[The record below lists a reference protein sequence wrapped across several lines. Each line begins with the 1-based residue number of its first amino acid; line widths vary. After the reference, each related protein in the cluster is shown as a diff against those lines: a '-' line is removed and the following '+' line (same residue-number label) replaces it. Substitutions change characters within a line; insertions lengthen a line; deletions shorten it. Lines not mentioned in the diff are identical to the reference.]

1 MSSLIES
8 LSLIFTIQ
16 GLLALF
22 LGVTL
27 GTFVGAMPGL
37 GTVVALA
44 MMLPLTFAIDSGPA
58 IVLLL
63 SVYVSSVYGGSISAI
78 LINVP
83 GTPQSA
89 ATVLDGYP
97 MTREGRADLA
107 LGWTTGASVFG
118 GIFSVIILVVA
129 APTLAKVAVNFGSI
143 EILALI
149 IFSMTTIAWVSKGN
163 TIKGLMAA
171 CLGLF
176 LSTVGQDNFT
186 GSARFDYGYFPLTGG
201 FHVIPILV
209 GVFALSEVFH
219 QAFVGSGSR
228 IEFAGKVGFTF
239 PSLGELMTRKK
250 QLLRAS
256 VIGSFIGVLPGVGAV
271 TAAFVSY
278 ADGKRSSPNSEK
290 FGTGEPD
297 GVIASEASNNAVT
310 GGALVPTLALGIPG
324 DGGTAVLIGA
334 LIIHGVT
341 PGVRLYIDEPVLV
354 NMIFMAL
361 LLANVLML
369 FVGAFSA
376 QIFTRILKMPASI
389 LMPIVMMLSMIG
401 AFTVRGSMLDVY
413 VAVLA
418 GVVGLFMRYSG
429 FQLAPIVI
437 GYVLGQPFEEGLR
450 RGLLLTG
457 DQPWRFFESPI
468 FCLFIGLTVLVLTSP
483 AWTKLLARKASQN
496 AQ

>member
-1 MSSLIES
+1 MQNLLES
-8 LSLIFTIQ
+8 LSLIFTFQ
-16 GLLALF
+16 GILALII
-22 LGVTL
+22 GVVI

-58 IVLLL
+58 IILLL
-63 SVYVSSVYGGSISAI
+63 SVYVSSVYGGSVSAI

-97 MTREGRADLA
+97 MTKAGRADEA
-107 LGWTTGASVFG
+107 LGWATGASVFG
-118 GIFSVIILVVA
+118 GIFSVLILVTA
-129 APTLAKVAVNFGSI
+129 APTLSKVAINFGSI

-149 IFSMTTIAWVSKGN
+149 IFSMTTIAWVSHGN
-163 TIKGLMAA
+163 TIKGLLAA
-171 CLGLF
+171 LLGLF

-186 GSARFDYGYFPLTGG
+186 GLSRFDYGNFSLSAG

-209 GVFALSEVFH
+209 GIFALSEVFH
-219 QAFVGSGSR
+219 QAFAGPG
-228 IEFAGKVGFTF
+228 AQGKVEGRVGFKVAGLRAWM
-239 PSLGELMTRKK
+239 SRSK

-256 VIGSFIGVLPGVGAV
+256 AIGSFIGVLPGVGAV

-278 ADGKRSSPNSEK
+278 ADGKQSSPNSEK

-297 GVIASEASNNAVT
+297 GIIASEASNNAVT

-341 PGVRLYIDEPVLV
+341 PGVRLYVDEPVLV
-354 NMIFMAL
+354 NMMFLAL
-361 LLANVLML
+361 FFANILLF

-376 QIFTRILKMPASI
+376 GIFTRLLKLPASV
-389 LMPIVMMLSMIG
+389 LMPIVMMLSLIG
-401 AFTVRGSMLDVY
+401 AYTVRSSMLDVY
-413 VAVLA
+413 VAIIA
-418 GVVGLFMRYSG
+418 GFFGLFLRYGG

-457 DQPWRFFESPI
+457 DQPLRFFESPI

-483 AWTKLLARKASQN
+483 LWMKLLRRNAKA
-496 AQ
+496 

>member
-1 MSSLIES
+1 MASLLES
-8 LSLIFTIQ
+8 LSALLSWQTLISLI
-16 GLLALF
+16 
-22 LGVTL
+22 LGTVI

-63 SVYVSSVYGGSISAI
+63 SVYVSSVYGGSVSAI

-97 MTREGRADLA
+97 MTKAGRADLA
-107 LGWTTGASVFG
+107 LGWATGASVFG
-118 GIFSVIILVVA
+118 GIFSVLILIVA
-129 APTLAKVAVNFGSI
+129 APTLALVAVNFGSI

-176 LSTVGQDNFT
+176 LSTIGQDTFT
-186 GSARFDYGYFPLTGG
+186 GTSRFDYGYFPLTAGL
-201 FHVIPILV
+201 HVIPILV

-219 QAFVGSGSR
+219 QSFSGSGGKVQ
-228 IEFAGKVGFTF
+228 IAGKVGFTF
-239 PSLGELMTRKK
+239 PPIRDWLNRKK

-256 VIGSFIGVLPGVGAV
+256 AIGSFIGVLPGVGAV

-278 ADGKRSSPNSEK
+278 ADGKRSSPNSDK

-354 NMIFMAL
+354 NMMFMAL
-361 LLANVLML
+361 LFANLLILVI
-369 FVGAFSA
+369 GAFSA
-376 QIFTRILKMPASI
+376 QIFTRILKLPASI
-389 LMPIVMMLSMIG
+389 LMPIVMMLSIIG
-401 AFTVRGSMLDVY
+401 SFTVRGSMLDVV
-413 VAVLA
+413 VAIIA
-418 GVVGLFMRYSG
+418 GFVGLLLRYTG
-429 FQLAPIVI
+429 FPLAPIVI

-450 RGLLLTG
+450 RGLLLTRG
-457 DQPWRFFESPI
+457 EPWRFFESPI
-468 FCLFIGLTVLVLTSP
+468 FCLFIALTFLVLTSNY
-483 AWTKLLARKASQN
+483 WTKLILKKDKLS
-496 AQ
+496 

>member
-8 LSLIFTIQ
+8 LSLIFTFQ
-16 GLLALF
+16 GLLALI
-22 LGVTL
+22 LGVII

-107 LGWTTGASVFG
+107 LGWATGASVFG

-149 IFSMTTIAWVSKGN
+149 IFSMTTIAWVSQGN

-219 QAFVGSGSR
+219 QAFIGSGSR

-239 PSLGELMTRKK
+239 PPLGEWVMRKK

-361 LLANVLML
+361 LLANLLML

-389 LMPIVMMLSMIG
+389 LMPTVMMLSMIG
-401 AFTVRGSMLDVY
+401 AFTVRGNMLDVY
-413 VAVLA
+413 VAILA

-437 GYVLGQPFEEGLR
+437 GYVLGQPFEESLR

-457 DQPWRFFESPI
+457 DQPWRFFESTI

-483 AWTKLLARKASQN
+483 IWTKLLARKASQN
-496 AQ
+496 TQ

>member
-1 MSSLIES
+1 MASLLES
-8 LSLIFTIQ
+8 LSALLSWQTLISLI
-16 GLLALF
+16 
-22 LGVTL
+22 LGTVI

-63 SVYVSSVYGGSISAI
+63 SVYVSSVYGGSVSAI

-97 MTREGRADLA
+97 MTKAGRADLA
-107 LGWTTGASVFG
+107 LGWATGASVFG
-118 GIFSVIILVVA
+118 GIFSVLILIVA
-129 APTLAKVAVNFGSI
+129 APTLALVAVNFGSI

-176 LSTVGQDNFT
+176 LSTIGQDTFT
-186 GSARFDYGYFPLTGG
+186 GTSRFDYGYFPLTAGL
-201 FHVIPILV
+201 HVIPILV

-219 QAFVGSGSR
+219 QSFSGSGGKVQ
-228 IEFAGKVGFTF
+228 IAGKVGFTF
-239 PSLGELMTRKK
+239 PPLRDWLNRKK

-256 VIGSFIGVLPGVGAV
+256 AIGSFIGVLPGVGAV

-354 NMIFMAL
+354 NMMFMAL
-361 LLANVLML
+361 LFANLLILVI
-369 FVGAFSA
+369 GAFSA
-376 QIFTRILKMPASI
+376 QIFTRILKLPASI
-389 LMPIVMMLSMIG
+389 LMPIVMMLSIIG
-401 AFTVRGSMLDVY
+401 SFTVRGSMLDVV
-413 VAVLA
+413 VAIIA
-418 GVVGLFMRYSG
+418 GFVGLLLRYTG
-429 FQLAPIVI
+429 FPLAPIVI

-450 RGLLLTG
+450 RGLLLTQG
-457 DQPWRFFESPI
+457 EPWRFFESPI
-468 FCLFIGLTVLVLTSP
+468 FCLFIALTFLVLTSNY
-483 AWTKLLARKASQN
+483 WTKLILKKDKLS
-496 AQ
+496 

>member
-1 MSSLIES
+1 MLEA
-8 LSLIFTIQ
+8 LALIFTFQ
-16 GLLALF
+16 GLIALVA
-22 LGVTL
+22 GVII
-27 GTFVGAMPGL
+27 GTFVGALPGL

-63 SVYVSSVYGGSISAI
+63 SVYVSSVYGGSVSAI

-97 MTREGRADLA
+97 MTRAGKAGEA
-107 LGWTTGASVFG
+107 LGWATGASIFG
-118 GIFSVIILVVA
+118 GIFSVLILMVA
-129 APTLAKVAVNFGSI
+129 APSLSLVAINFGSI

-149 IFSMTTIAWVSKGN
+149 IFSMTTIAWVSRGN
-163 TIKGLMAA
+163 TIKGLLAA
-171 CLGLF
+171 LLGLF

-186 GSARFDYGYFPLTGG
+186 GLSRFDYGNFALSAG

-219 QAFVGSGSR
+219 QAFSGPGTQGTAVGR
-228 IEFAGKVGFTF
+228 VGFQIAGPREWF
-239 PSLGELMTRKK
+239 RRIK

-256 VIGSFIGVLPGVGAV
+256 AIGSFIGVLPGVGAV

-278 ADGKRSSPNSEK
+278 ADGRRSSPNSEK

-341 PGVRLYIDEPVLV
+341 PGVRLYVDEPVLV
-354 NMIFMAL
+354 NMMFLAL
-361 LLANVLML
+361 LFANML
-369 FVGAFSA
+369 LFFVGAFSA
-376 QIFTRILKMPASI
+376 GIFTRLLKLPASV
-389 LMPIVMMLSMIG
+389 LMPVVLMLSLIG
-401 AFTVRGSMLDVY
+401 AYTVRGSMLDVY
-413 VAVLA
+413 VAIIA
-418 GVVGLFMRYSG
+418 GFVGLFLRYGG

-450 RGLLLTG
+450 RGLLLTR
-457 DQPWRFFESPI
+457 DQPWKFFESPI

-483 AWTKLLARKASQN
+483 IWMNWIRRP
-496 AQ
+496 AQKET

>member
-1 MSSLIES
+1 MLEA
-8 LSLIFTIQ
+8 LSLIFTTQ
-16 GLLALF
+16 GILALVA
-22 LGVTL
+22 GVII
-27 GTFVGAMPGL
+27 GTFVGALPGL

-63 SVYVSSVYGGSISAI
+63 SVYVSSVYGGSVSAI

-89 ATVLDGYP
+89 ATVMDGYP
-97 MTREGRADLA
+97 MTVAGRAGEA
-107 LGWTTGASVFG
+107 LGWATGASIFG
-118 GIFSVIILVVA
+118 GIFSVLILMIA
-129 APTLAKVAVNFGSI
+129 APSLSLVAINFGSI

-149 IFSMTTIAWVSKGN
+149 IFSMTTIAWVSQGN
-163 TIKGLMAA
+163 TIKGLLAA
-171 CLGLF
+171 LLGLF

-186 GSARFDYGYFPLTGG
+186 GLSRFDYGNFALSAG

-219 QAFVGSGSR
+219 QAFSGPASQGKPVGR
-228 IEFAGKVGFTF
+228 VGFQIAG
-239 PSLGELMTRKK
+239 PREWMGRIK

-256 VIGSFIGVLPGVGAV
+256 AIGSFIGVLPGVGAV

-278 ADGKRSSPNSEK
+278 ADGRRSSPNSAN

-341 PGVRLYIDEPVLV
+341 PGVRLYVDEPVLV
-354 NMIFMAL
+354 NMMFLAL
-361 LLANVLML
+361 LLANILLL

-376 QIFTRILKMPASI
+376 GIFTRLLKLPASI
-389 LMPIVMMLSMIG
+389 LMPVVLMLSLIG
-401 AFTVRGSMLDVY
+401 AYTVRGSMVDVY
-413 VAVLA
+413 VAIIA
-418 GVVGLFMRYSG
+418 GFVGLFLRYGG

-450 RGLLLTG
+450 RGLLLTR
-457 DQPWRFFESPI
+457 DQPLRFFESPI
-468 FCLFIGLTVLVLTSP
+468 FCLFIGMTILVLTSP
-483 AWTKLLARKASQN
+483 IWLKWIGRGLQRSQE
-496 AQ
+496 

>member
-1 MSSLIES
+1 MES
-8 LSLIFTIQ
+8 LLAS
-16 GLLALF
+16 LALILTF
-22 LGVTL
+22 QGILALVVGVVI
-27 GTFVGAMPGL
+27 GTFVGALPGL

-58 IVLLL
+58 IILLL
-63 SVYVSSVYGGSISAI
+63 SVYVSSVYGGSVSAI

-97 MTREGRADLA
+97 MTKDGRADEA
-107 LGWTTGASVFG
+107 LGWATGASVFG
-118 GIFSVIILVVA
+118 GIFSVLILVVA
-129 APTLAKVAVNFGSI
+129 APTLSQVAINFGSI

-149 IFSMTTIAWVSKGN
+149 IFSMTTIAWVSHGN
-163 TIKGLMAA
+163 TIKGLLAA
-171 CLGLF
+171 LLGLF
-176 LSTVGQDNFT
+176 LSTIGQDNFT
-186 GSARFDYGYFPLTGG
+186 GLSRFDYGNFALSAG

-219 QAFVGSGSR
+219 QAFVGSG
-228 IEFAGKVGFTF
+228 AQGKVEGSVGFKIAGLDEWLKR
-239 PSLGELMTRKK
+239 SK

-256 VIGSFIGVLPGVGAV
+256 AIGSFIGVLPGVGAV

-278 ADGKRSSPNSEK
+278 ADGKRSSPNSDK

-341 PGVRLYIDEPVLV
+341 PGVRLYVDEPVLV
-354 NMIFMAL
+354 NMMFLAL
-361 LLANVLML
+361 FFANILL
-369 FVGAFSA
+369 FIVGAFSA
-376 QIFTRILKMPASI
+376 RIFTRLLKLPSSV
-389 LMPIVMMLSMIG
+389 LMPVVMMLSLIG
-401 AFTVRGSMLDVY
+401 AYTVRSSMLDVY
-413 VAVLA
+413 IAIIA
-418 GVVGLFMRYSG
+418 GIVGLLLRYGG

-437 GYVLGQPFEEGLR
+437 GYVLGQPFEDGLR
-450 RGLLLTG
+450 RGLLLTR
-457 DQPWRFFESPI
+457 DQPLRFFESPI

-483 AWTKLLARKASQN
+483 LWMKILRRKQEV
-496 AQ
+496 